1 MKSHPPTIFLSLAT
15 ILLFAAFTSHAQSVL
30 TNGAWNTTISPAAG
44 GTKSLISFTA
54 PDWATNG
61 YSSPFVPG
69 SSFHRQQIAF
79 TGVLGAA
86 SNAWSFATT
95 TNFAF
100 APIGYYT
107 NHTDGTSILLEE
119 IVFESFGPGQG
130 LITVG
135 DPNIANLLSSDPG
148 DVLQMVLSNTPTEV
162 QIDLPFSNFNQGSYN
177 AVDSYGTQ
185 YNLEIVPEP
194 STFALLALSAAGLGG
209 YFLRRRRK

>member
-1 MKSHPPTIFLSLAT
+1 
-15 ILLFAAFTSHAQSVL
+15 
-30 TNGAWNTTISPAAG
+30 
-44 GTKSLISFTA
+44 
-54 PDWATNG
+54 
-61 YSSPFVPG
+61 
-69 SSFHRQQIAF
+69 
-79 TGVLGAA
+79 
-86 SNAWSFATT
+86 
-95 TNFAF
+95 
-100 APIGYYT
+100 
-107 NHTDGTSILLEE
+107 
-119 IVFESFGPGQG
+119 
-130 LITVG
+130 VG